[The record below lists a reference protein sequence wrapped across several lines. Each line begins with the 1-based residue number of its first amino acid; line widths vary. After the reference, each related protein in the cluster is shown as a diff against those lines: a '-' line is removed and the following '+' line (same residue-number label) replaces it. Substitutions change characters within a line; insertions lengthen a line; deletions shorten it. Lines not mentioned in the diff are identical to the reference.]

1 MTNYILSCCS
11 TADLSEQHFQERDI
25 HYICFHY
32 MLNGKSYSDDLGKT
46 MSFDAFYQAMADGA
60 ETRTSQVNVDEYIA
74 YFTSFL
80 EQGWIS
86 CT

>member
-46 MSFDAFYQAMADGA
+46 MSFDRLLSGDGGRRGDPYLA
-60 ETRTSQVNVDEYIA
+60 GQR
-74 YFTSFL
+74 
-80 EQGWIS
+80 G
-86 CT
+86 